1 MFIINIHQ
9 QHYWEIDKMVFWSGF
24 KLRVCAYEVQGD
36 YADYWLLEVLG
47 VLKKRLK
54 VKKFRRFCQ
63 WFITVTCVGVYI
75 AEVCWYLQEA
85 RNSRRC
91 CKLIGRLTW
100 TQIQGL
106 GEYSIHIHILCVSL
120 LTSWE
125 WGCMRWGCGRSTS
138 SRCRPRRSR
147 GRSTDTSRTSPSQH
161 HHCK

>member
-1 MFIINIHQ
+1 MNLVWLQ
-9 QHYWEIDKMVFWSGF
+9 NACMRMWSSGG
-24 KLRVCAYEVQGD
+24 LC
-36 YADYWLLEVLG
+36 WLLEVLG

-54 VKKFRRFCQ
+54 VKKFQRFCQ
-63 WFITVTCVGVYI
+63 WFITFTCVCVFI
-75 AEVCWYLQEA
+75 VEVCWYLQEA

-100 TQIQGL
+100 TRWL
-106 GEYSIHIHILCVSL
+106 GEYFIHIHILCVSL

-147 GRSTDTSRTSPSQH
+147 GRSTDTSRTSPGSHH